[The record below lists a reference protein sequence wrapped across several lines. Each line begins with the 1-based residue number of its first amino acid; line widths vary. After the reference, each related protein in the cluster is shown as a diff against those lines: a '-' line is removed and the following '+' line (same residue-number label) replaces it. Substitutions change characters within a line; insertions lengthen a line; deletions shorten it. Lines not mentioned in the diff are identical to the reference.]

1 MELSFEQLHREYY
14 RKMVAYASTFPRV
27 SGAEREEVAHD
38 ALVHAYFARDKY
50 DPARPLNA
58 WVYAVARNYIIDLL
72 RARGPDTV
80 PYDDAF
86 GSDGGADSVDA
97 GANGEN
103 DGEAELVLEVRREI
117 ARMDGRD
124 RRIAMLVF
132 FEGMSG
138 AAAAQSLGIPAGTIR
153 WRVHAI
159 RERLAKKIEK
169 RGTLS

>member
-1 MELSFEQLHREYY
+1 MELTFEYLYREYY

-38 ALVHAYFARDKY
+38 ALVHAYFAREKY

-80 PYDDAF
+80 SYDDAR
-86 GSDGGADSVDA
+86 GSLQEPDLGVAR
-97 GANGEN
+97 
-103 DGEAELVLEVRREI
+103 DGEDLVIAVRSEI
-117 ARMDGRD
+117 SRMDYRD
-124 RRIAMLVF
+124 RRMAMLVF
-132 FEGMSG
+132 FEGMNSRD
-138 AAAAQSLGIPAGTIR
+138 AARALGIPAGTIR

-159 RERLAKKIEK
+159 RRHLAKRI
-169 RGTLS
+169 GTRRAKP